1 MGWKEIL
8 ELLGGL
14 AMFLFGMSLMGNAL
28 EKRAGNQL
36 KSILSKLTTN
46 PIKGFLLGLIV
57 TLIIQSSSASTVMV
71 VGFVNSGVMTLS
83 QAAGVI
89 YGANLGTS
97 ITAWILSL
105 TGIGEEAPIWL
116 QLCKPS
122 TFVPVL
128 AFIGIVMFMFMKK
141 IKTKDT
147 GMVLLGFAVLMFGM
161 ETMSGSVSGLEENE
175 AFRNVFTAFGDTPIL
190 GVLVGTIVTAVLQS
204 SSASVGI
211 LQALANAGL
220 VPYYAAIPIIMGQ
233 NIGTCVS
240 AAISSIGATPNA
252 KRASTI
258 HLLFN
263 VIATL
268 ILLPIFYLVIYF
280 VGDSLPILADKA
292 SPLGIAVVH
301 TGFKILALLIITPFS
316 KQLTKLACFLVPDK
330 KKGKEFELLDERLL
344 ATPSVAVERCRV
356 VTASMAKVAVDSLK
370 TSFSLLTEYNEK
382 TCELI
387 REQES
392 EVDRYEDMLG
402 SYLVKLSSQRMN
414 EKDSEEA
421 TKLLHL
427 IGDFERISDHA
438 VNIVESAEEIHD
450 KKLAFSAE
458 AKQELNILLNAVTEI
473 LDLALISFDEG
484 NLDSAALVEPLEEVI
499 DNLKKEMRRRHTLRL
514 QKNDCTIE
522 LGFVYSD
529 LVVNLERVA
538 DHCSNIAAC
547 MLEIAHDRLGMHE
560 YLDNLK
566 DGSQDDFN
574 NNYQLFS
581 IKYALSDK

>member
-1 MGWKEIL
+1 MDWKDFL
-8 ELLGGL
+8 ELISGL
-14 AMFLFGMSLMGNAL
+14 AMFLFGMTLMGNAL

-36 KSILSKLTTN
+36 KTILSKLTTN
-46 PIKGFLLGLIV
+46 PFKGFLLGLVV

-97 ITAWILSL
+97 ITAWLISL
-105 TGIGEEAPIWL
+105 TSIGEEAPIWL
-116 QLCKPS
+116 QLFKPD
-122 TFVPVL
+122 TFTPVL
-128 AFIGIVMFMFMKK
+128 AFIGIIMYMFMKK
-141 IKTKDT
+141 QKTKDM
-147 GMVLLGFAVLMFGM
+147 GLVLLGFAVLMFGM
-161 ETMSGSVSGLEENE
+161 DTMSGSVAGLKENE
-175 AFRNVFTAFGDTPIL
+175 AFTSILTMFGDQPVL
-190 GVLVGTIVTAVLQS
+190 GVLVGTVFTAIIQS

-211 LQALANAGL
+211 LQALALQGL
-220 VPYYAAIPIIMGQ
+220 VPYYVAVPIIMGQ

-268 ILLPIFYLVIYF
+268 ILLPVFYLVTYLVEIP
-280 VGDSLPILADKA
+280 VLAEA
-292 SPLGIAVVH
+292 ATPVGIAIVH
-301 TGFKILALLIITPFS
+301 TGFKIVALILITPFS
-316 KQLTKLACFLVPDK
+316 KQLTALACKLVPDK
-330 KKGKEFELLDERLL
+330 KDKQVELLDERLL
-344 ATPSVAVERCRV
+344 ATPSIAAERCRV
-356 VTASMAKVAVDSLK
+356 VTATMAKISVESLK
-370 TSFSLLTEYNEK
+370 TSFTLINDYNEK

-387 REQES
+387 RDQES

-402 SYLVKLSSQRMN
+402 TYLVKLSSQQMS
-414 EKDSEEA
+414 EQDSEEA

-450 KKLAFSAE
+450 KKIVFSEE
-458 AKQELNILLNAVTEI
+458 AKQEMNVLISAVSEI
-473 LDLALISFDEG
+473 LDLALTAFEEN

-499 DNLKKEMRRRHTLRL
+499 DNLKKEMRRRHTQRL
-514 QKNDCTIE
+514 QKNECTIE

-529 LVVNLERVA
+529 LIVNLERVA

-547 MLEIAHDRLGMHE
+547 LMEIDQERLDMHE

-566 DGSQDDFN
+566 DGTVDDFN

-581 IKYALSDK
+581 MKYALSDNK

>member
-8 ELLGGL
+8 ELISGL
-14 AMFLFGMSLMGNAL
+14 AMFLFGMTLMGNAL

-36 KSILSKLTTN
+36 KTILSKLTTN
-46 PIKGFLLGLIV
+46 PVKGFLLGLIV

-97 ITAWILSL
+97 VTAWLLSL
-105 TGIGEEAPIWL
+105 TSIGEEAPVWL
-116 QLCKPS
+116 QLFKPD
-122 TFVPVL
+122 TFTPVL
-128 AFIGIVMFMFMKK
+128 AFIGIIMFMFMKK
-141 IKTKDT
+141 QKTKDM
-147 GMVLLGFAVLMFGM
+147 GMVLLGFSVLMFGM
-161 ETMSGSVSGLEENE
+161 DTMSGSVAGLKENE
-175 AFRNVFTAFGDTPIL
+175 AFTSVLTMFGDQPIL
-190 GVLVGTIVTAVLQS
+190 GVLVGTVFTAIIQS

-211 LQALANAGL
+211 LQALALQGL
-220 VPYYAAIPIIMGQ
+220 VPYYVAVPIIMGQ

-268 ILLPIFYLVIYF
+268 ILLPLFYLVTGLF
-280 VGDSLPILADKA
+280 GDHLAILQEAA
-292 SPLGIAVVH
+292 TPVGIAIVH
-301 TGFKILALLIITPFS
+301 TGFKIIALLLITPFS
-316 KQLTKLACFLVPDK
+316 KHLTKLACKLVPDK
-330 KKGKEFELLDERLL
+330 KDKQIELLDERLL

-356 VTASMAKVAVDSLK
+356 VTASMAKVAVESLK
-370 TSFSLLTEYNEK
+370 TSFSLITEYNEK

-387 REQES
+387 RDQET
-392 EVDRYEDMLG
+392 EVDKYEDMLG
-402 SYLVKLSSQRMN
+402 SYLVKLSSQEMN
-414 EKDSEEA
+414 LTDSEEA

-450 KKLAFSAE
+450 KKLSFSEE
-458 AKQELNILLNAVTEI
+458 AKQEMNILVNAVTEI
-473 LDLALISFDEG
+473 LDLALVAFDEG

-514 QKNDCTIE
+514 QKNECTIE

-547 MLEIAHDRLGMHE
+547 LLEIDQERLGMHK
-560 YLDNLK
+560 YLEHLK
-566 DGSQDDFN
+566 DGSVDDFN
-574 NNYQLFS
+574 NNFQLFS
-581 IKYALSDK
+581 MKYALSDK

>member
-1 MGWKEIL
+1 MDWKDIL

-14 AMFLFGMSLMGNAL
+14 AMFLFGMSLMGSAL

-36 KSILSKLTTN
+36 KTILSKLTTN
-46 PIKGFLLGLIV
+46 PFKGFLLGLVV

-97 ITAWILSL
+97 ITAWLLSL
-105 TGIGEEAPIWL
+105 TGIGEEAPFWL

-122 TFVPVL
+122 TFTPIL
-128 AFIGIVMFMFMKK
+128 AFIGIVMYMFMKK
-141 IKTKDT
+141 QKTKDM

-161 ETMSGSVSGLEENE
+161 ETMSGSVEGLQGNE
-175 AFRNVFTAFGDTPIL
+175 GFTNVLTMFGDQPVLGVIVGAVFTAI
-190 GVLVGTIVTAVLQS
+190 IQS

-211 LQALANAGL
+211 LQALAVAGL
-220 VPYYAAIPIIMGQ
+220 VPYHAAVPIIMGQ

-268 ILLPIFYLVIYF
+268 ILLPIFYLVTYL
-280 VGDSLPILADKA
+280 VELPILAEA
-292 SPLGIAVVH
+292 ATPLGIAVVH
-301 TGFKILALLIITPFS
+301 TGFKIVALLLITPFS
-316 KQLTKLACFLVPDK
+316 KQLTALACKLVPDK
-330 KKGKEFELLDERLL
+330 KDKQVELLDERLL
-344 ATPSVAVERCRV
+344 ATPAVAVERCRV
-356 VTASMAKVAVDSLK
+356 VTASMAKISVESLK
-370 TSFSLLTEYNEK
+370 TSFNLINDYSEK

-387 REQES
+387 REQEA

-402 SYLVKLSSQRMN
+402 TYLVKLSSQAMD
-414 EKDSEEA
+414 ETDSEEA

-450 KKLAFSAE
+450 KKIVFSEE
-458 AKQELNILLNAVTEI
+458 AKQEMNVLISAVSEI
-473 LDLALISFDEG
+473 LDLALTAFEEN

-499 DNLKKEMRRRHTLRL
+499 DNLKKEMRRRHTQRL
-514 QKNDCTIE
+514 KKNECTIE

-529 LVVNLERVA
+529 LIVNLERVA

-547 MLEIAHDRLGMHE
+547 LLEIDQERLGMHE

-566 DGSQDDFN
+566 DGTVDDFN

-581 IKYALSDK
+581 MKYALSDNK

>member
-1 MGWKEIL
+1 MGWKEVL
-8 ELLGGL
+8 SLLGGL

-36 KSILSKLTTN
+36 KTILSKLTTN
-46 PIKGFLLGLIV
+46 PIKGFLLGLGV

-97 ITAWILSL
+97 ITAWLLSL
-105 TGIGEEAPIWL
+105 TGIGEEAPFIL

-122 TFVPVL
+122 TFTPVL
-128 AFIGIVMFMFMKK
+128 AFIGIIMFMFMKK
-141 IKTKDT
+141 QKTKDM

-161 ETMSGSVSGLEENE
+161 DTMSGSVEGLKGNE
-175 AFRNVFTAFGDTPIL
+175 SFTNILTMFGDQPIL
-190 GVLVGTIVTAVLQS
+190 GVLVGTVFTAIIQS

-211 LQALANAGL
+211 LQALSSAGL
-220 VPYYAAIPIIMGQ
+220 VPYYVAIPIIMGQ

-268 ILLPIFYLVIYF
+268 ILLPVFYLVTYF
-280 VGDSLPILADKA
+280 VDIPILSEAA
-292 SPLGIAVVH
+292 TPLGIAVVH
-301 TGFKILALLIITPFS
+301 TGFKIIALIMITPFS
-316 KQLTKLACFLVPDK
+316 KQLTKLACKLVPDK
-330 KKGKEFELLDERLL
+330 KDKQIELLDERLL
-344 ATPSVAVERCRV
+344 ATPSVAIERCRS
-356 VTASMAKVAVDSLK
+356 VTASMAKVSIESLK
-370 TSFSLLTEYNEK
+370 TSFSLLNVYNEK

-387 REQES
+387 RDQES

-402 SYLVKLSSQRMN
+402 SYLVKLSSQEMTL
-414 EKDSEEA
+414 EDSEEA

-458 AKQELNILLNAVTEI
+458 ANQEMNVLISAVTEI
-473 LDLALISFDEG
+473 LDLALKAFDEG

-499 DNLKKEMRRRHTLRL
+499 DNLKKEMRRRHTQRL
-514 QKNDCTIE
+514 QKNECTIE

-547 MLEIAHDRLGMHE
+547 LLEIDQERLGMHA

-566 DGSQDDFN
+566 DGSVDDFN
-574 NNYQLFS
+574 NNFQLFS
-581 IKYALSDK
+581 MKYALSENK

>member
-1 MGWKEIL
+1 MGWKQVL
-8 ELLGGL
+8 ELIGGL

-36 KSILSKLTTN
+36 KTILSKLTTN
-46 PIKGFLLGLIV
+46 PVKGFILGLVV

-97 ITAWILSL
+97 ITAWLLSL

-116 QLCKPS
+116 QICKPS
-122 TFVPVL
+122 TFTPVL
-128 AFIGIVMFMFMKK
+128 ALLGIIMYMFMKK
-141 IKTKDT
+141 QKTKDT

-161 ETMSGSVSGLEENE
+161 ETMSGSVSGLKENE
-175 AFRNVFTAFGDTPIL
+175 AFTSVLTMFGDQPVL
-190 GVLVGTIVTAVLQS
+190 GVLVGTVVTAIIQS

-211 LQALANAGL
+211 LQALAIAGL
-220 VPYYAAIPIIMGQ
+220 VPYYVAVPIIMGQ

-268 ILLPIFYLVIYF
+268 ILLPVFYLVVYF
-280 VGDSLPILADKA
+280 FGDNMPILNEAA
-292 SPLGIAVVH
+292 SPLGIAVAH
-301 TGFKILALLIITPFS
+301 TGFKIIALLLITPFS
-316 KQLTKLACFLVPDK
+316 KQLTNLACKLVPDK

-356 VTASMAKVAVDSLK
+356 VTASMAKVSVESLK
-370 TSFSLLTEYNEK
+370 TSFGLLSEYNAK

-402 SYLVKLSSQRMN
+402 SYLVKLSSQEMN
-414 EKDSEEA
+414 LKDSEEA

-450 KKLAFSAE
+450 KKLAFSDE
-458 AKQELNILLNAVTEI
+458 AKQELNILLGAVTEI
-473 LDLALISFDEG
+473 LDLALVSFDEG

-499 DNLKKEMRRRHTLRL
+499 DNLKKEMRRRHTQRL

-547 MLEIAHDRLGMHE
+547 MLEIENDRLGMHE

-566 DGSQDDFN
+566 DGSVDAFN

-581 IKYALSDK
+581 MKYALSDK

>member
-8 ELLGGL
+8 ELIGGL
-14 AMFLFGMSLMGNAL
+14 AMFLFGMTLMGNAL

-36 KSILSKLTTN
+36 KTILSKLTTN
-46 PIKGFLLGLIV
+46 PFKGFLLGLFV

-97 ITAWILSL
+97 VTAWLLSL
-105 TGIGEEAPIWL
+105 SSIGKDAPVWL
-116 QLCKPS
+116 QFFKPD
-122 TFVPVL
+122 TFTPIL
-128 AFIGIVMFMFMKK
+128 AFIGIIMFMFMKK
-141 IKTKDT
+141 QKTKDM

-161 ETMSGSVSGLEENE
+161 ETMSGSVEGLKEND
-175 AFRNVFTAFGDTPIL
+175 AFTSVLTMFGDQPIL
-190 GVLVGTIVTAVLQS
+190 GVLVGTVFTAIIQS
-204 SSASVGI
+204 SSASVGV
-211 LQALANAGL
+211 LQALALQGL
-220 VPYYAAIPIIMGQ
+220 VPYYVAVPIIMGQ

-263 VIATL
+263 IIATL
-268 ILLPIFYLVIYF
+268 ILLPAFYLVVF
-280 VGDSLPILADKA
+280 LFGNNLPILQQAA
-292 SPLGIAVVH
+292 SPVGIAIVH
-301 TGFKILALLIITPFS
+301 TGFKIIALLLITPFS
-316 KQLTKLACFLVPDK
+316 KQLTKLACFLVRDK
-330 KKGKEFELLDERLL
+330 KKDKEFELLDERLL

-356 VTASMAKVAVDSLK
+356 VTASMAKVSVESLK
-370 TSFSLLTEYNEK
+370 TSFSLLNEYSEK

-387 REQES
+387 REQET
-392 EVDRYEDMLG
+392 EVDHYEDMLG

-458 AKQELNILLNAVTEI
+458 ARQELNVMLNAVTEI
-473 LDLALISFDEG
+473 LDLALVAFDEG
-484 NLDSAALVEPLEEVI
+484 NLDSAVLVEPLEEVI

-547 MLEIAHDRLGMHE
+547 MLEINNDRLGMHQ
-560 YLDNLK
+560 YLESLK

-581 IKYALSDK
+581 MKYALSDK

>member
-1 MGWKEIL
+1 MDWKDGLSLIS
-8 ELLGGL
+8 GL
-14 AMFLFGMSLMGNAL
+14 AMFLFGMTLMGNAL

-36 KSILSKLTTN
+36 KTILSKLTTN
-46 PIKGFLLGLIV
+46 PIKGFLLGLFV

-97 ITAWILSL
+97 ITAWLLSL
-105 TGIGEEAPIWL
+105 SSIGEEAPVWL
-116 QLCKPS
+116 QFFKPD
-122 TFVPVL
+122 TFTPIL
-128 AFIGIVMFMFMKK
+128 AFIGIIMFMFMKK
-141 IKTKDT
+141 QKTKDM

-161 ETMSGSVSGLEENE
+161 ETMSGAVEGLKENE
-175 AFRNVFTAFGDTPIL
+175 AFTSVLTMFGDQPIL
-190 GVLVGTIVTAVLQS
+190 GVLVGTVFTAIIQS

-211 LQALANAGL
+211 LQALALQGL
-220 VPYYAAIPIIMGQ
+220 VPYYVAVPIIMGQ

-268 ILLPIFYLVIYF
+268 ILLPVFYLVVF
-280 VGDSLPILADKA
+280 LFGDKLAILDQAA
-292 SPLGIAVVH
+292 TPVGIAIVH
-301 TGFKILALLIITPFS
+301 TGFKIVALILITPFS
-316 KQLTKLACFLVPDK
+316 KQLTKLACFLVRDK
-330 KKGKEFELLDERLL
+330 KKGKEYELLDERLL
-344 ATPSVAVERCRV
+344 ATPSVAVERCRN
-356 VTASMAKVAVDSLK
+356 VTASMAKISVESLK
-370 TSFSLLTEYNEK
+370 TSFELLNDYNEK
-382 TCELI
+382 TCEFI
-387 REQES
+387 REQEA
-392 EVDRYEDMLG
+392 EIDRYEDMLG
-402 SYLVKLSSQRMN
+402 SYLVKLSSQEMN
-414 EKDSEEA
+414 IDDSEEA

-450 KKLAFSAE
+450 KKLTFSAE
-458 AKQELNILLNAVTEI
+458 AKQELNVLLDAVTEI
-473 LDLALISFDEG
+473 LDLALLSFDEG

-499 DNLKKEMRRRHTLRL
+499 DNLKKEMRRRHTQRL

-547 MLEIAHDRLGMHE
+547 VLEISNDSLGMHR
-560 YLDNLK
+560 YLESVK

-574 NNYQLFS
+574 NNFQLFS
-581 IKYALSDK
+581 MKYALSDK

>member
-1 MGWKEIL
+1 MNWKDIL
-8 ELLGGL
+8 DLVSGL
-14 AMFLFGMSLMGNAL
+14 AMFLFGMTLMGNAL
-28 EKRAGNQL
+28 EKRAGSQL
-36 KSILSKLTTN
+36 KTILSKLTTN
-46 PIKGFLLGLIV
+46 PFKGFLLGLVV

-97 ITAWILSL
+97 VTAWLLSL
-105 TGIGEEAPIWL
+105 TSIGEEAPAWL
-116 QLCKPS
+116 QLFKPD
-122 TFVPVL
+122 TFTPVL
-128 AFIGIVMFMFMKK
+128 AFIGIIMFMFMKK
-141 IKTKDT
+141 QKTKDM

-161 ETMSGSVSGLEENE
+161 DTMSGSVSGLKENE
-175 AFRNVFTAFGDTPIL
+175 AFTSVLTMFGDQPVLGMLVGTVFTAI
-190 GVLVGTIVTAVLQS
+190 IQS
-204 SSASVGI
+204 SSASVGV
-211 LQALANAGL
+211 LQALALQGL
-220 VPYYAAIPIIMGQ
+220 VPYYVAVPIIMGQ

-268 ILLPIFYLVIYF
+268 ILLPVFYLV
-280 VGDSLPILADKA
+280 VGLFGDNMPILHEA
-292 SPLGIAVVH
+292 STPVGIAIVH
-301 TGFKILALLIITPFS
+301 TGFKIVALLLITPFS
-316 KQLTKLACFLVPDK
+316 KLLTKLACKLVPDK
-330 KKGKEFELLDERLL
+330 KDKQVELLDERLL
-344 ATPSVAVERCRV
+344 ATPAVAVERCRV
-356 VTASMAKVAVDSLK
+356 VTASMAKVAVESLK
-370 TSFSLLTEYNEK
+370 TSFSLITEYNEK
-382 TCELI
+382 TCEYI

-402 SYLVKLSSQRMN
+402 SYLVKLSSQEMN
-414 EKDSEEA
+414 LADSEES

-450 KKLAFSAE
+450 KKLVFSEE
-458 AKQELNILLNAVTEI
+458 ARQEINVIISAVTEI
-473 LDLALISFDEG
+473 LDLALAAFEEG

-514 QKNDCTIE
+514 QKNECTIE
-522 LGFVYSD
+522 LGFVFSD
-529 LVVNLERVA
+529 IIVNLERVS

-547 MLEIAHDRLGMHE
+547 LLEINNDRLDMHE
-560 YLDNLK
+560 YLGSLK
-566 DGSQDDFN
+566 DGSVDAFN
-574 NNYQLFS
+574 NNFQLFS
-581 IKYALSDK
+581 MKYALSDNN

>member
-1 MGWKEIL
+1 MGWKDVL
-8 ELLGGL
+8 ELLSGL
-14 AMFLFGMSLMGNAL
+14 AMFLFGMTLMGNAL

-36 KSILSKLTTN
+36 KTILSKLTTN
-46 PIKGFLLGLIV
+46 PVKGFLLGLIV

-97 ITAWILSL
+97 VTAWLLSL
-105 TGIGEEAPIWL
+105 TSIGEEAPAWL
-116 QLCKPS
+116 QLFKPD
-122 TFVPVL
+122 TFTPVL
-128 AFIGIVMFMFMKK
+128 AFIGIIMFMFMKK
-141 IKTKDT
+141 QKTKDM

-161 ETMSGSVSGLEENE
+161 ETMSGSVSGLKENE
-175 AFRNVFTAFGDTPIL
+175 AFTSVLTMFGDQPIL
-190 GVLVGTIVTAVLQS
+190 GVLVGTVFTAVIQS

-211 LQALANAGL
+211 LQALALQGL
-220 VPYYAAIPIIMGQ
+220 VPYYVAVPIIMGQ

-268 ILLPIFYLVIYF
+268 ILLPVFYLV
-280 VGDSLPILADKA
+280 VGLFGEHMPILQEAA
-292 SPLGIAVVH
+292 SPVGIAIAH
-301 TGFKILALLIITPFS
+301 TGFKIIALALITPFS
-316 KQLTKLACFLVPDK
+316 KHLTKLACKLVPDK
-330 KKGKEFELLDERLL
+330 KDKQIELLDDRLL

-356 VTASMAKVAVDSLK
+356 VTASMAKVAVESLK
-370 TSFSLLTEYNEK
+370 TSFALISEYNEK

-387 REQES
+387 RDQET
-392 EVDRYEDMLG
+392 EVDKYEDMLG
-402 SYLVKLSSQRMN
+402 SYLVKLSSQEMN
-414 EKDSEEA
+414 LSDSEEA

-450 KKLAFSAE
+450 KKLSFSEE
-458 AKQELNILLNAVTEI
+458 AKQEMNILIGAVTEI
-473 LDLALISFDEG
+473 LDLALVAFDEG
-484 NLDSAALVEPLEEVI
+484 NLDSAVLVEPLEEVI
-499 DNLKKEMRRRHTLRL
+499 DNLKKEMRRRHTQRL
-514 QKNDCTIE
+514 QKNECTIE

-547 MLEIAHDRLGMHE
+547 LLEIDQERLGMHE
-560 YLDNLK
+560 YLENLK
-566 DGSQDDFN
+566 DGSVDDFN
-574 NNYQLFS
+574 NNFQLFS
-581 IKYALSDK
+581 MKYALSDK